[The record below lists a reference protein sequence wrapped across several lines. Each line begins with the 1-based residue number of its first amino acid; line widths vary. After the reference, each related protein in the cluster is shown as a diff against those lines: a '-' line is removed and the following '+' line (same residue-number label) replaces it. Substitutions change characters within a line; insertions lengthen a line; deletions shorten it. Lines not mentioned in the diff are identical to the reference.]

1 MPAAASGAPLLELR
15 SLQVSYP
22 GAGRGVTAV
31 RGVDLELRTGETLA
45 LVGESG
51 SGKSTLGRAALRL
64 LRADSGQVLYRG
76 TDLVPLTQR
85 ALRPFRR
92 RMQLVFQDPHA
103 SLDPRMTVG
112 QQIAEVYS
120 IHRLFPRSERQDRAA
135 ALLDLVG
142 LRRDLLHRHPH
153 ALSGGQR
160 QRVGLARALAV
171 DPELVVLDEPLSS
184 LDVSI
189 QAQILNLLVEV
200 QRQRGLSYL
209 FIAHDLRVV
218 RFLADRTAVMQRGRI
233 VEVGATDNVFEN
245 PVHPYTQALLQSR
258 LPLDPGGRP

>member
-1 MPAAASGAPLLELR
+1 VHPPLLELR
-15 SLQVSYP
+15 SLTVSYP
-22 GAGRGVTAV
+22 GADGPVQAV
-31 RGVDLELRTGETLA
+31 CGVDLALHAGETLA

-51 SGKSTLGRAALRL
+51 SGKSTFGRAALRL
-64 LRADSGQVLYRG
+64 IPADSGQVLYRG
-76 TDLVPLTQR
+76 RDLSPLTQR

-92 RMQLVFQDPHA
+92 RLQLVFQDPHA

-112 QQIAEVYS
+112 QQIAEAFA
-120 IHRLFPRSERQDRAA
+120 IHRLFPRGEYRERAA
-135 ALLDLVG
+135 ELLDLVG
-142 LRRDLLHRHPH
+142 LRRDLVDRHPH

-189 QAQILNLLVEV
+189 QAQILNLLVDV
-200 QRQRGLSYL
+200 QRRRGLSYL

-218 RFLADRTAVMQRGRI
+218 RFFADRTAVMQGGRI
-233 VEVGATDNVFEN
+233 VELGATTQVFEQ
-245 PVHPYTQALLQSR
+245 PAHPYTKLLLQSR
-258 LPLDPGGRP
+258 LPLDPIGRA